1 MNGVDAIATWWDGI
15 ELWITAL
22 PFIPQSLV
30 VMLVVV
36 PVAFG
41 LAVLLDRV
49 LAVLLRVL
57 GRDAHAQS
65 ELEAPFQETSKT
77 EGH

>member
-1 MNGVDAIATWWDGI
+1 MDAIATWWDGI
-15 ELWITAL
+15 ELWIIAL

-36 PVAFG
+36 PIAFG
-41 LAVLLDRV
+41 FAVLFDRV
-49 LAVLLRVL
+49 LAALLRVL
-57 GRDAHAQS
+57 GRDAHSQA